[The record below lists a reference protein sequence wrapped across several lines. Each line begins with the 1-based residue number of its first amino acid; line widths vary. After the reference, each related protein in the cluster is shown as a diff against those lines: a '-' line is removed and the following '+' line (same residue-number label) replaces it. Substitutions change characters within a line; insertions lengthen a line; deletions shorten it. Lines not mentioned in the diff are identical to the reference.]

1 MASARL
7 VAGLLVTAIVLGPNA
22 AAAAAVPKVHDFVL
36 PAVEQE
42 IPVPPVVFV
51 PNPVEPGA
59 GYYAYGSQRAVGIG
73 DFNGDGL
80 PDIVF
85 GPGIVLRPGFVSV
98 PALPIRIWINTG
110 GGHFEDQ
117 TESLIA
123 GKVPTVISVISVLV
137 ADFNHDGVDDIFFVD
152 SGPDDG
158 IGGDGTQTGARNTL
172 LLSGPDGKLH
182 DATDTVPDNG
192 NRFNHVSSLAD
203 INGDGNM
210 DVVLTRLGGP
220 QAGGP
225 GGVSLLL
232 GDGKGGFT
240 ATTRGLPIDIALGQ
254 ALTGLTVPGTTT
266 ACDLDG
272 DGRVDL
278 ITGTYHGGNNTL
290 GTHFVRFFK
299 QAGDGVFTEAAKIE
313 VLQTFTPDPANTM
326 GGAYQIVCGD
336 IDGDGRNDVL
346 VAWEI
351 VGGTYLQIFRN
362 DGGFQFT
369 DITLVARGT
378 YHTDFLLK
386 GVVPRGDPSVYLQDF
401 NGDGYLDIILRQQE
415 VSTEIIAIASTTTSF
430 ILLNDGTG
438 KFTPWHLEQNGAPVS
453 QSKLEESVPQFGNF
467 MPLVLD
473 VNGDGRLDLVLLRQV
488 GIEGQPVTKA
498 IVLATLL
505 RAAPANYQGLWW
517 NAPAASESGW
527 GINFAHQGDTIFA
540 TWFTYSLDGKP
551 LWLAMQA
558 EKTVPGVYSGKLF
571 TTTGPPFNA
580 VPFDPG
586 KVVETTVGTA
596 TITFTDGDHAT
607 FDYTVNAGSLAK
619 SAVTQTKAITRQ
631 AFGTLPA
638 CVWGEQPNLALATN
652 YQDLWW
658 KSPAGAEAGWGINFA
673 HQGDT
678 IFATWFTYDLAGEP
692 WWLAVTA
699 NRTAPGIYTGNL
711 FTTTGPPFNAV
722 PFDPAKVVESVL
734 GDATIT
740 FLDGNRA
747 SFTYTVTVGG
757 NRTQQSKPI
766 TRQVFAAP
774 GTVCH

>member
-137 ADFNHDGVDDIFFVD
+137 ADFNHDGVDDILFVD

-158 IGGDGTQTGARNTL
+158 IGDETEAGARNTL

-192 NRFNHVSSLAD
+192 NNFNHVSSLAD

-210 DVVLTRLGGP
+210 DIVLTRLGGP
-220 QAGGP
+220 SVGP
-225 GGVSLLL
+225 GGVSFLL
-232 GDGKGGFT
+232 GDGKGAFT
-240 ATTRGLPIDIALGQ
+240 STTYGVPTEIALGN
-254 ALTGLTVPGTTT
+254 ATAHTGAGTTT

-278 ITGTYHGGNNTL
+278 IAGSYHGDDHSL
-290 GTHFVRFFK
+290 GSHTVRFYR
-299 QAGDGVFTEAAKIE
+299 QAADGVFIEAARIE
-313 VLQTFTPDPANTM
+313 LLQTFTPDPGNTG

-453 QSKLEESVPQFGNF
+453 QSKLEESVPQ
-467 MPLVLD
+467 
-473 VNGDGRLDLVLLRQV
+473 
-488 GIEGQPVTKA
+488 
-498 IVLATLL
+498 LATSC
-505 RAAPANYQGLWW
+505 R
-517 NAPAASESGW
+517 
-527 GINFAHQGDTIFA
+527 
-540 TWFTYSLDGKP
+540 WFS
-551 LWLAMQA
+551 M
-558 EKTVPGVYSGKLF
+558 
-571 TTTGPPFNA
+571 
-580 VPFDPG
+580 
-586 KVVETTVGTA
+586 
-596 TITFTDGDHAT
+596 
-607 FDYTVNAGSLAK
+607 
-619 SAVTQTKAITRQ
+619 
-631 AFGTLPA
+631 
-638 CVWGEQPNLALATN
+638 
-652 YQDLWW
+652 
-658 KSPAGAEAGWGINFA
+658 
-673 HQGDT
+673 
-678 IFATWFTYDLAGEP
+678 
-692 WWLAVTA
+692 
-699 NRTAPGIYTGNL
+699 
-711 FTTTGPPFNAV
+711 
-722 PFDPAKVVESVL
+722 
-734 GDATIT
+734 
-740 FLDGNRA
+740 
-747 SFTYTVTVGG
+747 
-757 NRTQQSKPI
+757 
-766 TRQVFAAP
+766 
-774 GTVCH
+774 